1 MGAGPRAAHQQ
12 VAPELEDQGLQGR
25 VALAGSN
32 PRQALVG
39 REGRTLTE
47 VEAHP
52 VEQCAVVVHVTLDQ
66 LRSGALAR
74 DGQLGLGERG
84 VAAPEAGARGEDEDE
99 LRPARGMQ
107 AVPVGTRPHAVARG
121 LEQREVGRPHEA
133 VLERGGSLGGL
144 TLEAQLPR
152 GRRGH
157 RRAGHSLLRR
167 PREACV
173 DLELVRLR
181 GGQAHD
187 EGLIDGTREHLACE
201 AAGAHAPLDAC
212 DPGLQVEGP
221 RVVLEVAVGHHL
233 LELQV
238 AQGLVAAGHR
248 ARRERGHREGIG
260 LGRLAR
266 QQQGPHLLQLLG
278 GPLVEPRLR
287 RSRPE
292 GVLVELQVL
301 PLRVA
306 VHHGAEAAI
315 ADRQGLEPLCGR
327 LAVPEHVPTRRAL
340 LPRGQ
345 PPERPIH
352 PDLEAVASARVVV
365 LEAERVGAGREVD
378 GAVLAQHAVRAAV
391 LDDELAVHVQPRP
404 VVADGVEPVLARTL
418 DREVALEHQREVVHA
433 GPERDRDVVRR
444 AGRLRLDRGEV
455 GEIGP
460 VPLVGLPADG
470 PGEGEVPRSS
480 GAEDGEGGQEGEQR
494 AHRECEPSAP
504 ARHRRGAA
512 GVGGRATIPACWA

>member
-1 MGAGPRAAHQQ
+1 M
-12 VAPELEDQGLQGR
+12 
-25 VALAGSN
+25 
-32 PRQALVG
+32 
-39 REGRTLTE
+39 
-47 VEAHP
+47 
-52 VEQCAVVVHVTLDQ
+52 
-66 LRSGALAR
+66 
-74 DGQLGLGERG
+74 
-84 VAAPEAGARGEDEDE
+84 
-99 LRPARGMQ
+99 
-107 AVPVGTRPHAVARG
+107 
-121 LEQREVGRPHEA
+121 
-133 VLERGGSLGGL
+133 
-144 TLEAQLPR
+144 
-152 GRRGH
+152 
-157 RRAGHSLLRR
+157 
-167 PREACV
+167 

-187 EGLIDGTREHLACE
+187 EGLIDGTREHLARE

-287 RSRPE
+287 CSGPE

-327 LAVPEHVPTRRAL
+327 LAVPEHVPTRWAL

-345 PPERPIH
+345 PTERSLH
-352 PDLEAVASARVVV
+352 PDLEAVASAGVVV
-365 LEAERVGAGREVD
+365 LEAERVRAGREVD
-378 GAVLAQHAVRAAV
+378 RAVLAQHPVRAAV

-404 VVADGVEPVLARTL
+404 VVADGVEAILTRSF
-418 DREVALEHQREVVHA
+418 DGEVALEDQREVVHA
-433 GPERDRDVVRR
+433 GPERDRDVIRR

-470 PGEGEVPRSS
+470 AREGEVA
-480 GAEDGEGGQEGEQR
+480 GLGGTQDCEGGQQEEQR

-504 ARHRRGAA
+504 GQHRRGAA
-512 GVGGRATIPACWA
+512 GVGGRATIPPCWA